1 MLETMDNIKINNNI
15 KTPDN
20 ETLYKLKNN
29 YYEDL
34 SIENKL
40 CSLLVNLLNAGD
52 NFIANVDM
60 LQNNTNKFGE
70 KKPLLDSDYYNFIL
84 KNSEKILDI
93 IEKHKNT
100 PSFQLSYFGFETL
113 KNKYLIKSGEYQEN
127 IDFLWMRIASFVK
140 RDKWDE
146 LEKMYV
152 NLKQGYYIHAT
163 PTLFNAGTINHQMAS
178 CFLLGTDDNIESIFQ
193 SVAECAKISKFAG
206 GIGLHISNIRS
217 NNSYI
222 HGTNGTSNGIIPMLK
237 VYNSTARYIDQ
248 GGGKRNGAFAIYLEC
263 WHSDIFEFL
272 LLKKNVGLDEVRAR
286 DLFYALWVSDIFM
299 ECVEKDKDWYLMNPS
314 DCPDLHNSWGKE
326 FEKNYKNHIDNNNFV
341 KKVSA
346 RHLWLEICKI
356 QIETGTPYILYKDN
370 CNKLSNQKN
379 LGTISSSNLCCEIIQ
394 YSDFKE
400 YAVCNLASIGL
411 SKFLVENKN
420 IEKIDRVFVLGK
432 RNCSFCDLSKHF
444 LKKFNINFEYTDVIT
459 DENKHLLKGTSFPN
473 IYIQLKGETE
483 MKFIGGFIDLWTNF
497 LTYEFDYEHLSEITQ
512 ELVVNLNDIIDKN
525 MYPIEKCKISNMK
538 NRPLGIGI
546 QGLADVFMKLL
557 IPYDSQKAREIN
569 MKIFETMYFSAIK
582 KSVELA
588 KIDKKPY
595 DSFKGSDLSKGIFHF
610 ELYDDYDEWK
620 KSYSFNYDWE
630 SLRKDVLKYGVKNSL
645 FLAPMPTAS
654 TSQILNNTESFEPL
668 TSNFYLRRTSDGEFY
683 VMNRNMQEILKAIHK
698 WNHDM
703 QTRLIFDKGSLIQ
716 NETIPSFIKQIYR
729 TVWEIPQKHCIEM
742 AADRQRFIDQSQSMN
757 IYLTN
762 PSIDLLTKIH
772 FYGWKKKLKTG
783 SYYIRT
789 RNMNSSQN
797 FAMNIEDEQN
807 MKECENCSS

>member
-1 MLETMDNIKINNNI
+1 MNSIKKSNIKVS
-15 KTPDN
+15 DN
-20 ETLYKLKNN
+20 ETLYKLKNI

-40 CSLLVNLLNAGD
+40 CYLLVNLLNTKD
-52 NFIANVDM
+52 NFITNVNM
-60 LQNNTNKFGE
+60 LQSNTNKFGE
-70 KKPLLDSDYYNFIL
+70 KKPLLDDDYYNFVL
-84 KNSEKILDI
+84 NNSQKILDI
-93 IEKHKNT
+93 IEKHKET
-100 PSFQLSYFGFETL
+100 ESFQLSYFGFETL

-127 IDFLWMRIASFVK
+127 IDFLWMRIASFIK

-206 GIGLHISNIRS
+206 GIGLHVSNIRS

-263 WHSDIFEFL
+263 WHSDIFDFL

-286 DLFYALWVSDIFM
+286 DLFYALWISDIFM
-299 ECVEKDKDWYLMNPS
+299 ECVEQDKDWYLMNPS

-411 SKFLVENKN
+411 SKFLVKNKN
-420 IEKIDRVFVLGK
+420 IDKIEKVYMLGK
-432 RNCSFCDLSKHF
+432 KNCSFCDLSKHF
-444 LKKFNINFEYTDVIT
+444 LKKFNINFEYTDTIT
-459 DENKHLLKGTSFPN
+459 DENKHLLKGQSFPN
-473 IYIQLKGETE
+473 VYIQLKGETE
-483 MKFIGGFIDLWTNF
+483 MKFIGGFTELWTNF
-497 LTYEFDYEHLSEITQ
+497 LTYEFDYEHLSDVTQ

-569 MKIFETMYFSAIK
+569 TKIFETMYFSAIK

-588 KIDKKPY
+588 KNDKPY
-595 DSFKGSDLSKGIFHF
+595 DSFEGSDLSKGIFHF

-620 KSYSFNYDWE
+620 KTYNFNYDWE
-630 SLRKDVLKYGVKNSL
+630 SLRKDVLKYGVRNSL

-807 MKECENCSS
+807 IKECENCSS

>member
-1 MLETMDNIKINNNI
+1 MSQTMNDIKINNNI
-15 KTPDN
+15 KTSDN
-20 ETLYKLKNN
+20 ETLYKLKNI

-34 SIENKL
+34 LIENKL
-40 CSLLVNLLNAGD
+40 CSLLVNLLCAKD
-52 NFIANVDM
+52 NFITNVEM
-60 LQNNTNKFGE
+60 LQDNRNKFGE
-70 KKPLLDSDYYNFIL
+70 KKPLLDDDYYNFIL
-84 KNSEKILDI
+84 DNSQKILDI
-93 IEKHKNT
+93 IEKHKET

-178 CFLLGTDDNIESIFQ
+178 CFLLGTDDSIESIFQ

-206 GIGLHISNIRS
+206 GIGLHVSNIRS

-286 DLFYALWVSDIFM
+286 DLFYALWVSDLFM
-299 ECVEKDKDWYLMNPS
+299 ECVEQDKSWYLMNPS
-314 DCPDLHNSWGKE
+314 DCPDLHNTWGKE

-341 KKVSA
+341 QKVSA
-346 RHLWLEICKI
+346 RQLWLEICKI

-497 LTYEFDYEHLSEITQ
+497 LTYEFDYKHLSEITQ

-588 KIDKKPY
+588 KNDKPY

-610 ELYDDYDEWK
+610 ELYDDYNQWK
-620 KSYSFNYDWE
+620 KSYNFNYDWE
-630 SLRKDVLKYGVKNSL
+630 SLRKDVLKYGVRNSL

-807 MKECENCSS
+807 IKECENCSS

>member
-163 PTLFNAGTINHQMAS
+163 PTLFNAGTINHQVAS

-444 LKKFNINFEYTDVIT
+444 LKKFNINFEYTDLIT

>member
-84 KNSEKILDI
+84 NNSEKILDI

-444 LKKFNINFEYTDVIT
+444 LKKFNINFEYTDLIT